1 MKNFNKVCGAALSL
15 ALLLNLVGPFSAF
28 AATTPSLSDAAAYVV
43 LASTYTNTSA
53 TTLSG
58 SVGFTTGPAVAPLGT
73 HASYGSGAPYSAAGT
88 AQGSALANLNS
99 QACSFSFASGAIN
112 LSTDTTHGAIGVY
125 TPGVYCVIGA
135 MDVGGPLTLSGNG
148 TFIFRS
154 TGALTSTAGAIVS
167 LAGGSAC
174 DVFWTPGGATTLA
187 ANTTFVGTVIDD
199 AGVTVGANTNW
210 TGQALAYGGTVT
222 TDTDTISVPSCAA
235 AVEEPPAVTTGTLS
249 VIKQVTNNNS
259 GTSVAADFNLHVKL
273 SGSDVASSPAVG
285 LVAPGRS
292 YTLTAGT
299 YTVSEDANT
308 AYTASFSGDCDSSGN
323 VTMNAGSNLTCTITN
338 DDVAVAAIATTGT
351 ITVTKV
357 VVNTGGGTAVV
368 GSFPLFING
377 TSATSGVAA
386 TLAAPAAYTVTET
399 ASTNYTGVFSGD
411 CNASGVIDLAVSE
424 NATCTLTN
432 TYTAPAVD
440 AAPEVLAP
448 VEEVLIEEVADAA
461 PVTATA
467 PVVIPTL
474 PDTGLAPFSK
484 FLLALAVL
492 SGLCA
497 LGLFASVTF
506 KKTKI

>member
-1 MKNFNKVCGAALSL
+1 MKNSRKVCGAALSL
-15 ALLLNLVGPFSAF
+15 ALLLGLVGPLSTF
-28 AATTPSLSDAAAYVV
+28 AATTPSLGDAASYVV

-53 TTLSG
+53 TTLQG
-58 SVGFTTGPAVAPLGT
+58 DVGFTTGPAVAPTGT
-73 HASYGSGAPYSAAGT
+73 HANYGSGAPYSAAGT

-99 QACSFSFASGAIN
+99 QACTFSFASGAIN
-112 LSTDTTHGAIGVY
+112 LSTDTTHGTIGIY
-125 TPGVYCVIGA
+125 TPGVYCVDGA
-135 MDVGGPLTLSGNG
+135 MDVGGPLSLSGSG

-154 TGALTSTAGAIVS
+154 TGALTSTAGAVVS
-167 LAGGSAC
+167 LSGGSAC

-199 AGVTVGANTNW
+199 AGVTVGANTTW
-210 TGQALAYGGTVT
+210 SGQALAFGGTVT

-235 AVEEPPAVTTGTLS
+235 VVVPPPAVTTGTLS

-259 GTSVAADFNLHVKL
+259 GTAVAADFNLHVK
-273 SGSDVASSPAVG
+273 SAGSDVASSPAVG
-285 LVAPGRS
+285 LTSPGRS

-299 YTVSEDANT
+299 YAVSEDANA

-323 VTMNAGSNLTCTITN
+323 VTLTAGSNLTCTITN

-357 VVNTGGGTAVV
+357 IVNTGGGTAVV
-368 GSFPLFING
+368 SSFPLFING
-377 TSATSGVAA
+377 SSATSGVAA
-386 TLAAPAAYTVTET
+386 TLAAPAAYTISET
-399 ASTNYTGVFSGD
+399 SNSNYTSAFSGD

-432 TYTAPAVD
+432 TYIIPAVVAAPAEVVPTLVEI
-440 AAPEVLAP
+440 PEV
-448 VEEVLIEEVADAA
+448 V
-461 PVTATA
+461 A
-467 PVVIPTL
+467 PVVAPVIVPAL
-474 PDTGLAPFSK
+474 PATGFAPLSK
-484 FLLALAVL
+484 FLLALAGL

-506 KKTKI
+506 KKGKI